1 MRSAVRPSI
10 EAETVWLVGM
20 MGAGKSAVGRALAER
35 LGRSFVDTDVEIER
49 SMGLRVSDVFASEGE
64 ASFRAREREWIEKI
78 AGEPAVVALGG
89 GAIAQRGIPLR
100 LAEAGTVVYLRARPE
115 RLLARLGERAD
126 RPLLAGLDRDGRLA
140 RLRELLEERRSSYET
155 ASIVVDT
162 DRRAVAAVVSDV
174 AERLEEASR

>member
-1 MRSAVRPSI
+1 
-10 EAETVWLVGM
+10 
-20 MGAGKSAVGRALAER
+20 MG
-35 LGRSFVDTDVEIER
+35 
-49 SMGLRVSDVFASEGE
+49 
-64 ASFRAREREWIEKI
+64 
-78 AGEPAVVALGG
+78 
-89 GAIAQRGIPLR
+89 RGIPLR

-115 RLLARLGERAD
+115 SLLARLGESAD